1 MCLGVPMR
9 IVEID
14 GFNARC
20 EARGIE
26 RQASLFLLQHENIQV
41 GDMVMI
47 HVGNAIQKMSEE
59 EALSAWELYDEMLA
73 MEDAVAD
80 LNQDRFAAV
89 KGALFR
95 ESGKTLPFYL
105 NGGRSSASLIR
116 EEGEACEEVETF
128 SIDDLT

>member
-20 EARGIE
+20 EASGIE
-26 RQASLFLLQHENIQV
+26 RQASLFLLQHENLEV

-59 EALSAWELYDEMLA
+59 EAMTAWELYDQMLA
-73 MEDAVAD
+73 LEDEAK
-80 LNQDRFAAV
+80 Q
-89 KGALFR
+89 GA
-95 ESGKTLPFYL
+95 
-105 NGGRSSASLIR
+105 
-116 EEGEACEEVETF
+116 
-128 SIDDLT
+128 

>member
-26 RQASLFLLQHENIQV
+26 RQASLFLLQHENVKV

-47 HVGNAIQKMSEE
+47 HVGNAIQKRSED
-59 EALSAWELYDEMLA
+59 EAMTAWELYDQMLA
-73 MEDAVAD
+73 LEDEAK
-80 LNQDRFAAV
+80 Q
-89 KGALFR
+89 GA
-95 ESGKTLPFYL
+95 
-105 NGGRSSASLIR
+105 
-116 EEGEACEEVETF
+116 
-128 SIDDLT
+128 

>member
-26 RQASLFLLQHENIQV
+26 RQASLFLLQHENIKG

-47 HVGNAIQKMSEE
+47 HVGHAIQKMSEE
-59 EALSAWELYDEMLA
+59 DARSAWEIYDEMLA
-73 MEDAVAD
+73 LDDEAH
-80 LNQDRFAAV
+80 
-89 KGALFR
+89 
-95 ESGKTLPFYL
+95 
-105 NGGRSSASLIR
+105 GRA
-116 EEGEACEEVETF
+116 
-128 SIDDLT
+128 